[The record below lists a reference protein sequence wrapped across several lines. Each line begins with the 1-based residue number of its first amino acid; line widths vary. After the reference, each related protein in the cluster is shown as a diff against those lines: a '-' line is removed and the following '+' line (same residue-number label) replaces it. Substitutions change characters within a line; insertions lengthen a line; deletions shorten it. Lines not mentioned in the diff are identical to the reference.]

1 MTIHAHRS
9 PLPAVFLLLFLGTP
23 VGAVGPL
30 PPALAITPQHFTLA
44 GIQESRQL
52 LVSLRNADGRWRDH
66 TRTARY
72 TVAPSG
78 IVRVSSTGHVRVLAK
93 GTCTVTAT
101 VDGQTARASVRV
113 SDADADRPLHFAN
126 EIVPLLTR
134 HGCNAGGCHG
144 KASGQNGFKLSL
156 FGFDP
161 DFDYHALV
169 NEARGRRLFPAA
181 PEHSLLLIKATAQV
195 AHGGGK
201 RIAPGSESYTTLL
214 RWIRQGAP
222 AGARDVPGLARLE
235 LVPRARIL
243 DREGQQQLAMLAH
256 YQDGRVRD
264 VTRQAQYQSNEAPI
278 AAVDEDGLVRTFAL
292 AGEATIMARYQGQ
305 VAVFRATVPLGKT
318 IAKYPDF
325 PAANYI
331 DRFALAKW
339 KKLGLVPSGLC
350 NDSEFIRRVSLDLC
364 GRLPSAKEARDFL
377 ASKQPDKRSKLIE
390 SYLADRDYA
399 AYWALRWGSI
409 LRNSQLAGSEAA
421 AYAFHDWLRDMIGRN
436 RPYDEFVRGV
446 VAAAGEWQ
454 EAPAINWF
462 WQMRDDQL
470 HQPVADTA
478 QVFLGLRLQCA
489 KCHHHPYERWS
500 QDDYYGL
507 AGFFARL
514 GRKGFGE
521 PPPYYSSRTLTTGE
535 RHPRTGKPLEP
546 RLLDGTVLKVPPEDD
561 PRHKLVDWM
570 ARADNPFF
578 AKALVN
584 RLWGHLLGRGL
595 VDPVDDMRE
604 TNPPSNPELLD
615 ALAKDFIRS
624 RFDVKHILRTICNSR
639 TYQLS
644 ATPNPFNIH
653 DRQNHARYY
662 GKRLI
667 AEVLLDAV
675 DQVCGTKTRFGRM
688 SRNARAVDLP
698 HEGFGSYFL
707 DVFDRPPRSSPCECA
722 RSGGASLGAVLHL
735 ANSPEIEDKIAHGD
749 GQVAKLVKAKTST
762 DMAIEE
768 LYLAAYA
775 RYPTPVETKRSLAH
789 VAKSSSVRSGLEDVL
804 WALLNSPGVFVQSLI
819 DRRGPILI
827 RGKLAN
833 WGPRTLTLSHKPLIG
848 SQEPLCQVRAHCAIY
863 TNPAEA

>member
-1 MTIHAHRS
+1 MSTRTYPTLLALCLLAAPVPAAAPPTP
-9 PLPAVFLLLFLGTP
+9 PLCVEPASFD
-23 VGAVGPL
+23 
-30 PPALAITPQHFTLA
+30 LA
-44 GIQESRQL
+44 GLEQTRQL
-52 LVSLRNADGRWRDH
+52 LVTLRTNGRPRDAS
-66 TRTARY
+66 RTARY
-72 TVAPSG
+72 EVAPAG
-78 IVRVSSTGHVRVLAK
+78 VVRVSGGGLVRVIARGTATITVNAAGRTAQAHVHVREA
-93 GTCTVTAT
+93 G
-101 VDGQTARASVRV
+101 
-113 SDADADRPLHFAN
+113 ADRPLHFAN
-126 EIVPLLTR
+126 DIVPLLTR

-161 DFDYHALV
+161 DFDYHAIV
-169 NEARGRRLFPAA
+169 SEARGRRLFPASA
-181 PEHSLLLIKATAQV
+181 QRSLLLVKAAGQV

-201 RIAPGSESYTTLL
+201 RFTPDGEAYQTVL

-222 AGARDVPGLARLE
+222 VGDPSAPALHGLE
-235 LVPRARIL
+235 LVPGQRVL
-243 DREGQQQLAMLAH
+243 DRHSQQQLAVRALLE
-256 YQDGRVRD
+256 DGSVRD
-264 VTRQAQYQSNEAPI
+264 VTRQAQYQSNEPAI
-278 AAVDEDGLVRTFAL
+278 AAVDDDGLVRTFDL
-292 AGEATIMARYQGQ
+292 AGEATIMARYQGR
-305 VAVFRATVPLGKT
+305 VAVFRATVPLGKP
-318 IAKYPDF
+318 IARYPDF
-325 PAANYI
+325 PAHNDV
-331 DRFALAKW
+331 DRLMLAKW

-350 NDSEFIRRVSLDLC
+350 SDSEFIRRLSLDLL
-364 GRLPSAKEARDFL
+364 GRLPTPAEVRAF
-377 ASKQPDKRSKLIE
+377 
-390 SYLADRDYA
+390 LADRRPDRRTKLIDRCLDDPDYA

-421 AYAFHDWLRDMIGRN
+421 AYAFHDWLKDMIGRN
-436 RPYDEFVRGV
+436 RPYDQLVRGV

-454 EAPAINWF
+454 EAPAINWY

-470 HQPVADTA
+470 HQPVSDTA

-521 PPPYYSSRTLTTGE
+521 PPPYYSSRTVTTGE
-535 RHPRTGKPLEP
+535 RNPRTGKALVP
-546 RLLDGTVLKVPPEDD
+546 RLLDGPELEVPPEED

-570 ARADNPFF
+570 ARPDNPFF

-595 VDPVDDMRE
+595 VDPVDDLRE

-615 ALAKDFIRS
+615 ALARDFVKH
-624 RFDVKHILRTICNSR
+624 RFDVKHVLRTICASR

-644 ATPNPFNIH
+644 STPNDYNQH

-675 DQVCGTKTRFGRM
+675 DGVCGSRTRFSRM

-722 RSGGASLGAVLHL
+722 RSSGASLSSVLHL
-735 ANSPEIEDKIAHGD
+735 ANSPEIENKIAAGN
-749 GQVAKLVKAKTST
+749 GRVARLLKDKVEPEKAV
-762 DMAIEE
+762 EE
-768 LYLAAYA
+768 LFLAAYS
-775 RYPTPVETKRSLAH
+775 RPPTPAERSRTLAYL
-789 VAKSSSVRSGLEDVL
+789 KKQKDLRQGLEDVV
-804 WALLNSPGVFVQSLI
+804 WALLNSREFLF
-819 DRRGPILI
+819 
-827 RGKLAN
+827 N
-833 WGPRTLTLSHKPLIG
+833 H
-848 SQEPLCQVRAHCAIY
+848 
-863 TNPAEA
+863 

>member
-1 MTIHAHRS
+1 MTKRPIYPVSVLLVLALGAS
-9 PLPAVFLLLFLGTP
+9 LPAAGPPLPALLVEPARFSLG
-23 VGAVGPL
+23 GL
-30 PPALAITPQHFTLA
+30 E
-44 GIQESRQL
+44 ESRQV
-52 LVSLRNADGRWRDH
+52 LVSLRGPDGRRRDH
-66 TRTARY
+66 TRTAAWNVQPAGV
-72 TVAPSG
+72 VA
-78 IVRVSSTGHVRVLAK
+78 VSSAGYVRVLKK
-93 GTCTVTAT
+93 GTATLTAT
-101 VDGQTARASVRV
+101 VDGQTARAVVEVR
-113 SDADADRPLHFAN
+113 DANPDRPLHFAN
-126 EIVPLLTR
+126 EILPLLTR
-134 HGCNAGGCHG
+134 HGCNSGGCHG

-156 FGFDP
+156 FGFDA

-169 NEARGRRLFPAA
+169 NEARGRRLFPAS
-181 PEHSLLLIKATAQV
+181 PEHSLLLTKASGQV

-201 RIAPGSESYTTLL
+201 RIAPEGEAYATLL
-214 RWIRQGAP
+214 RWIKQGTPVGERDAP
-222 AGARDVPGLARLE
+222 TLARLE
-235 LVPRARIL
+235 LIPRERVL
-243 DREGQQQLAMLAH
+243 DRQARQQLAVVAH
-256 YQDGRVRD
+256 YQDGSSRD

-305 VAVFRATVPLGKT
+305 VAVFRATVPLDK
-318 IAKYPDF
+318 ANVRRPDF
-325 PAANYI
+325 PANNYI
-331 DRFALAKW
+331 DHLTEAKW
-339 KKLGLVPSGLC
+339 KKLGLVPSELC
-350 NDSEFIRRVSLDLC
+350 SDSEFIRRVTLDLC
-364 GRLPSAKEARDFL
+364 GKLPTPDEVRTFL
-377 ASKQPDKRSKLIE
+377 ADKRPDKRAKLIDRCLE
-390 SYLADRDYA
+390 DRDYA

-421 AYAFHDWLRDMIGRN
+421 AYAFHNWLRDMVGRN
-436 RPYDEFVRGV
+436 RPYDQLVRGV
-446 VAAAGEWQ
+446 VAASGEWQ
-454 EAPAINWF
+454 DAPAINWF

-521 PPPYYSSRTLTTGE
+521 PPPYYSSRTVTTGE
-535 RHPRTGKPLEP
+535 RNPRTGKPLEP
-546 RLLDGTVLKVPPEDD
+546 KLLDGPVLKVSPEDD

-570 ARADNPFF
+570 AKPDNPFF

-595 VDPVDDMRE
+595 VDPVDDLRE
-604 TNPPSNPELLD
+604 TNPPSNAELLD
-615 ALAKDFIRS
+615 ALAKDFIKS
-624 RFDVKHILRTICNSR
+624 KFDVKHMLRTICNSR

-644 ATPNPFNIH
+644 ATPNDWNIH

-675 DQVCGTKTRFGRM
+675 DQLCGTKTRFNRM

-722 RSGGASLGAVLHL
+722 RSGGASLPAVLHL
-735 ANSPEIEDKIAHGD
+735 ANSPEIEDKIANGD
-749 GQVAKLVKAKTST
+749 GRVAKMIKEKIST
-762 DMAIEE
+762 DKAVEE

-775 RYPTPVETKRSLAH
+775 RFPTPAEKKRLLAH
-789 VAKSSSVRSGLEDVL
+789 VSKSNSAQRGLEDVV
-804 WALLNSPGVFVQSLI
+804 WALMNSREFLF
-819 DRRGPILI
+819 
-827 RGKLAN
+827 N
-833 WGPRTLTLSHKPLIG
+833 H
-848 SQEPLCQVRAHCAIY
+848 
-863 TNPAEA
+863 

>member
-1 MTIHAHRS
+1 MSRTFLALSLICLAPALAPAAA
-9 PLPAVFLLLFLGTP
+9 PLPA
-23 VGAVGPL
+23 PL
-30 PPALAITPQHFTLA
+30 SVEPATFTLA
-44 GIQESRQL
+44 GLEQSRQL
-52 LVSLRNADGRWRDH
+52 LVTRRDPGGRLHDH
-66 TRTARY
+66 TRSARYAVAPAGVIRVSEQGLVRVAGKGEAVITATLGDESVTAR
-72 TVAPSG
+72 VV
-78 IVRVSSTGHVRVLAK
+78 VRE
-93 GTCTVTAT
+93 
-101 VDGQTARASVRV
+101 
-113 SDADADRPLHFAN
+113 ADADRPLHFAN
-126 EIVPLLTR
+126 DVVPLLTR

-161 DFDYHALV
+161 EFDYQAIV

-181 PEHSLLLIKATAQV
+181 PERSLFLLKAAGQV

-201 RIAPGSESYTTLL
+201 RFTPDGEAYQTIL
-214 RWIRQGAP
+214 RWMRQNVPVGDPAAP
-222 AGARDVPGLARLE
+222 ALRRLE
-235 LVPRARIL
+235 MLPAARVL
-243 DREGQQQLAMLAH
+243 DRNGSQQLAVLAH
-256 YQDGRVRD
+256 LADGSVRD
-264 VTRQAQYQSNEAPI
+264 VTRQTQYQSNEPAI
-278 AAVDEDGLVRTFAL
+278 AAVDDDGLVRTLDL
-292 AGEATIMARYQGQ
+292 AGEAAVMARYQGQ
-305 VAVFRATVPLGKT
+305 VAVFRATVPLCKP

-325 PAANYI
+325 QAHNYI
-331 DRFALAKW
+331 DRLALARW
-339 KKLGLVPSGLC
+339 KKLGLVPSELC
-350 NDSEFIRRVSLDLC
+350 GDSDFIRRVYLDLL
-364 GRLPSAKEARDFL
+364 GRLPTPYEARAFL
-377 ASKQPDKRSKLIE
+377 ADARADKRAKLI
-390 SYLADRDYA
+390 DRCLDDKDYA

-421 AYAFHDWLRDMIGRN
+421 AYAFHDWIKDMVGRN

-446 VAAAGEWQ
+446 VAASGEWQ

-470 HQPVADTA
+470 HQPVSDTA

-514 GRKGFGE
+514 GRKSFGE
-521 PPPYYSSRTLTTGE
+521 PPPYYSSRTITTGE
-535 RHPRTGKPLEP
+535 RHPRTRKPLEP
-546 RLLDGTVLKVPPEDD
+546 KLLDGPVLTVSAEDD

-570 ARADNPFF
+570 AKPDNPFF

-615 ALAKDFIRS
+615 ELAADFIRS
-624 RFDVKHILRTICNSR
+624 KFDVKHVLRTICNSR

-644 ATPNPFNIH
+644 ATPNEYNVH

-675 DQVCGTKTRFGRM
+675 DQLCGTRTRFSRM
-688 SRNARAVDLP
+688 SKNARAVDLP

-722 RSGGASLGAVLHL
+722 RSGGASLPAVLHL
-735 ANSPEIEDKIAHGD
+735 ANSPEIEGRICSGE
-749 GQVAKLVKAKTST
+749 GRVAKLLKEKAAPEK
-762 DMAIEE
+762 AVEE

-775 RYPTPVETKRSLAH
+775 RRPTAAEMARTLAYLKRQKEL
-789 VAKSSSVRSGLEDVL
+789 RQGLEDVV
-804 WALLNSPGVFVQSLI
+804 WALLNSREFLF
-819 DRRGPILI
+819 
-827 RGKLAN
+827 N
-833 WGPRTLTLSHKPLIG
+833 H
-848 SQEPLCQVRAHCAIY
+848 
-863 TNPAEA
+863 

>member
-1 MTIHAHRS
+1 MSAPSRR
-9 PLPAVFLLLFLGTP
+9 
-23 VGAVGPL
+23 GAVLALLTLLALDADLGAVA
-30 PPALAITPQHFTLA
+30 PPPVLTVTPDHFSLA
-44 GIQESRQL
+44 GLQETRQL
-52 LVSLRNADGRWRDH
+52 LVALNAGSRLRD
-66 TRTARY
+66 RTAAASW
-72 TVAPSG
+72 TVEPGG
-78 IVRVSSTGHVRVLAK
+78 IVAVSSTGRVRVLGA
-93 GTCTVTAT
+93 GTATLTAT
-101 VDGQTARASVRV
+101 VEGRTARSVV
-113 SDADADRPLHFAN
+113 QVTAADERPLHFAN
-126 EIVPLLTR
+126 DIVPLLTR

-161 DFDYHALV
+161 TFDYHALV

-181 PEHSLLLIKATAQV
+181 PEHSLLLTKATGQV

-201 RIAPGSESYTTLL
+201 RILPDGEAYATLV

-222 AGARDVPGLARLE
+222 VGQGDAPTLARLQ
-235 LVPRARIL
+235 LLPTARVL
-243 DREGQQQLAMLAH
+243 DRQSRQQLAVLAH
-256 YQDGRVRD
+256 HDDGSVRD
-264 VTRQAQYQSNEAPI
+264 VTRHAQYQSNEAPI
-278 AAVDEDGLVRTFAL
+278 AAVDEDGLVRTFDL

-305 VAVFRATVPLGKT
+305 VAVFRATVPLGAA
-318 IAKYPDF
+318 IANYPDF
-325 PAANYI
+325 PAVNYV
-331 DRFALAKW
+331 DRLALAKW
-339 KKLGLVPSGLC
+339 KKLGLTPSGLC
-350 NDSEFIRRVSLDLC
+350 SDSEFIRRVYLDLC
-364 GRLPSAKEARDFL
+364 GKLPVAEEVRAFL
-377 ASKQPDKRSKLIE
+377 DDKRPDRRARLIDRCLE
-390 SYLADRDYA
+390 DRDYA

-421 AYAFHDWLRDMIGRN
+421 AYAFHDWLRDQISRN
-436 RPYDEFVRGV
+436 RPYTELVRGV

-454 EAPAINWF
+454 DAPAINWF

-514 GRKGFGE
+514 GRKSFGE
-521 PPPYYSSRTLTTGE
+521 PPPYYSARTLTTGE
-535 RHPRTGKPLEP
+535 RNPRTGKTLEP
-546 RLLDGTVLKVPPEDD
+546 KLLDGPVLKVPPEED

-570 ARADNPFF
+570 ARPDNPFF

-584 RLWGHLLGRGL
+584 RVWGHLLGRGL

-615 ALAKDFIRS
+615 ALARDFIQS
-624 RFDVKHILRTICNSR
+624 KFDVKHILRTICNSR

-644 ATPNPFNIH
+644 ATPNDNNVH

-675 DQVCGTKTRFGRM
+675 DQVCGTRTHFNRM

-722 RSGGASLGAVLHL
+722 RSGGASLPAVLHL
-735 ANSPEIEDKIAHGD
+735 ANSPEIEDRIARGD
-749 GQVAKLVKAKTST
+749 GRVAKLLQAKTPPA
-762 DMAIEE
+762 DAVEQ

-775 RYPTPVETKRSLAH
+775 RRPSAAEKRRALAH
-789 VAKSSSVRSGLEDVL
+789 IDKSASVRSGLEDMV
-804 WALLNSPGVFVQSLI
+804 WALINSREFLF
-819 DRRGPILI
+819 
-827 RGKLAN
+827 N
-833 WGPRTLTLSHKPLIG
+833 H
-848 SQEPLCQVRAHCAIY
+848 
-863 TNPAEA
+863 